1 MKNNTIE
8 LAKQLINQA
17 SVTPEDKDCQNI
29 IAKRLEKLGFIVQR
43 LKYGEVDNLWAR
55 KGDTAPLVVFAGHT
69 DVVPVGDESK
79 WQTPPFEA
87 TIKEG
92 FLYGRGSADMKG
104 SIASFIVALEQFL
117 ENNKTFNGS
126 IGLLITSD
134 EEGPAID
141 GTVKVLEFLEEQNEK
156 IDYCIVGEPTANK
169 KVGDIIKNG
178 RRGSLNG
185 TLTVTGKQG
194 HIAYPQLAKNP
205 IHLIT
210 GVLDDWC
217 YETWDDGSEYFDAT
231 QFQISNIHSG
241 TGVTNV
247 IPNSIEVVFNFRY
260 NDNQSFETLSRRV
273 ENKLEEFGLDY
284 EIDWQ
289 HSGKPFVTAKGIL
302 VDACVKAI
310 KEETG
315 TETKLSTS
323 GGTSDGRFIAPYGV
337 EVVELGPTNATI
349 HQINE
354 CVSVEDLENLTKIY
368 QNILCELCK

>member
-1 MKNNTIE
+1 MIN
-8 LAKQLINQA
+8 LAKQLINEA
-17 SVTPEDKDCQNI
+17 SITPDDKNCQNI

-69 DVVPVGDESK
+69 DVVPVGDEAK

-87 TIKEG
+87 TIKDG

-104 SIASFIVALEQFL
+104 SIAAFIVALEQFL
-117 ENNKTFNGS
+117 ENNSKFKGS

-141 GTVKVLEFLEEQNEK
+141 GTVKVLEFLEGQNEK
-156 IDYCIVGEPTANK
+156 IDYCIVGEPTATN
-169 KVGDIIKNG
+169 KVGDVIKNG

-194 HIAYPQLAKNP
+194 HIAYPKLAKNP
-205 IHLIT
+205 IHLVA
-210 GVLDDWC
+210 GVLDDLC
-217 YETWDDGSEYFDAT
+217 YETWDEGSEYFDAT

-247 IPNSIEVVFNFRY
+247 IPNSIEVIFNFRY
-260 NDNQSFETLSRRV
+260 NNNQDFETLTRRV
-273 ENKLEEFGLDY
+273 ENKLEEFDLNY

-289 HSGKPFVTAKGIL
+289 HSGEPFLTKKGIL
-302 VDACVKAI
+302 VDACVKSI
-310 KEETG
+310 KEVTG
-315 TETKLSTS
+315 IDTELSTS

-349 HQINE
+349 HQIDE
-354 CVSVEDLENLTKIY
+354 CVSIEDLENLTKIY
-368 QNILCELCK
+368 QKILGELCQT

>member
-1 MKNNTIE
+1 MTDTLN
-8 LAKQLINQA
+8 LAKQLINEP
-17 SVTPEDKDCQNI
+17 SVTPDDKDCQKI
-29 IAKRLEKLGFIVQR
+29 IAKRLEKLGFKIEK

-55 KGDTAPLVVFAGHT
+55 LGTKAPLMVFAGHT

-79 WQTPPFEA
+79 WQTPPFKA
-87 TIKEG
+87 TVKDG

-117 ENNKTFNGS
+117 ETNSDFKGS

-134 EEGPAID
+134 EEGPAIN
-141 GTVKVLEFLEEQNEK
+141 GTVKVLEFLEQQNQK
-156 IDYCIVGEPTANK
+156 IDYCIVGEPTANN
-169 KVGDIIKNG
+169 KVGDVIKNG

-210 GVLDDWC
+210 GALDDLC
-217 YETWDDGSEYFDAT
+217 YEVWDEGSEYFEAT
-231 QFQISNIHSG
+231 QFQVSNIHSG

-260 NDNQSFETLSRRV
+260 NDNQSFDTLTTRV
-273 ENKLEEFGLDY
+273 ENKLSEFDLNY

-289 HSGKPFVTAKGIL
+289 HSGEPFVTPKGIL

-310 KEETG
+310 KDVMDID
-315 TETKLSTS
+315 TELSTS

-349 HQINE
+349 HQIDE
-354 CVSVEDLENLTKIY
+354 CVLIEDLENLTKIY
-368 QNILCELCK
+368 QKILHELCK